1 MTTLIQITINAD
13 KLGSEFYDLLDSAGE
28 AAPVSFGMLPAL
40 FMEVIERQI
49 RERVLRLA
57 QAVWCRHLI
66 THKDLN
72 AITDDDALANDYLLE
87 LELAICEPEPAFRNA
102 VHKLDNPDLET
113 FARCVDPIW
122 LRHHFQ
128 DLTHRVHVAILNA
141 AARKGRLRV

>member
-13 KLGSEFYDLLDSAGE
+13 KLGSEFYDLLDSAGK

-40 FMEVIERQI
+40 FMELVERQI

-57 QAVWCRHLI
+57 QAVWCTHLARH
-66 THKDLN
+66 KNLN
-72 AITDDDALANDYLLE
+72 AITDDDALANDYR
-87 LELAICEPEPAFRNA
+87 LELAVSACEPEPAFRNA

-113 FARCVDPIW
+113 FARCVDPNW
-122 LRHHFQ
+122 LRHHVQ

-141 AARKGRLRV
+141 ASRKGRLLV